1 MKHSF
6 YSLAS
11 WAVTA
16 TLVLTGCSEKK
27 SVEGASPNPAASASA
42 AAAPLATLTASAP
55 ASVASAA
62 TPPGPPVSV
71 TTAKAES
78 RDMAVSLRTT
88 GTVFPLASV
97 DIKAQTNSL
106 VTKMHI
112 KGGQFVRAGDP
123 LFTLDGRA
131 EEANLAKARAQ
142 LAKDQAS
149 LADTQRQL
157 KRAQELLAQNFV
169 AKSVVDTAQA
179 AVDAASATLLADE
192 AAIDAARVALSYT
205 QISSPLN
212 GRAGAL
218 SVSIGTALQSN
229 VSPIVTITQLDPIAV
244 TFNLPQRN
252 LAQAIAA
259 LKDGGAKVTAT
270 LADNGG
276 SFEGRLYFVDN
287 AVDAASGTVRARA
300 KFDNKAGRLWPG
312 AFVEISQT
320 INTLKDAV
328 LVPQAALIQGARG
341 TIVYVVE
348 DGKAVMRPVKQ
359 VAGQSG
365 EAAITGVTAG
375 ESVVVDGKQ
384 NVRPGATLVE
394 RPKEAKAG
402 APAPPAAT
410 ASAGASEAV
419 SAPAGASSRGAP

>member
-1 MKHSF
+1 MNYS
-6 YSLAS
+6 YSSLALC
-11 WAVTA
+11 AVVA
-16 TLVLTGCSEKK
+16 ALVLPGCSDKK
-27 SVEGASPNPAASASA
+27 PADAAPPNPASA
-42 AAAPLATLTASAP
+42 APAATPSASAP
-55 ASVASAA
+55 ASAASAA

-71 TTAKAES
+71 TTAKAEA
-78 RDMAVSLRTT
+78 RDMAVNLRTT

-97 DIKAQTNSL
+97 DVKAQTSSV

-112 KGGQFVRAGDP
+112 NGGQFVRAGDP

-142 LAKDQAS
+142 LAKDQAA

-169 AKSVVDTAQA
+169 TKSAVDTAQA
-179 AVDAASATLLADE
+179 AVDAASATLQADQ
-192 AAIDAARVALSYT
+192 AAIDAAKVALSYT
-205 QISSPLN
+205 QITAPLS

-218 SVSIGTALQSN
+218 SVSIGTALQGN
-229 VSPIVTITQLDPIAV
+229 VSPTVTITQLDPIAV

-270 LADNGG
+270 LADGGG
-276 SFEGRLYFVDN
+276 SFQGRLYFVDN

-300 KFDNKAGRLWPG
+300 KFDNKEGRLWPG

-328 LVPQAALIQGARG
+328 LVPQAALIQSARG

-348 DGKAVMRPVKQ
+348 DGKALMKPVKQ

-365 EAAITGVTAG
+365 EAAITGIAEG
-375 ESVVVDGKQ
+375 EVVVVEGKQ
-384 NVRPGATLVE
+384 NLRPGSVVVE
-394 RPKEAKAG
+394 RPKEPKPGASAPVAAG
-402 APAPPAAT
+402 TTASASAPAP
-410 ASAGASEAV
+410 
-419 SAPAGASSRGAP
+419 APAGASSRSTP